1 MENVNRGL
9 YQPATGVAPG
19 TFEPGVKDYR
29 DLAPMAAV
37 SGSFR
42 DLRTQ
47 GHWIYDPATKI
58 FWGYDDPVSAWT
70 KATYVK
76 WRGLAGVMFW
86 ELTGDSPNGALVR
99 ALDRGLD

>member
-1 MENVNRGL
+1 VENVNRGL